1 MFTGIV
7 EEMGTIRSIR
17 RGAHSGVLSIG
28 AELVLSDLKI
38 GDSVAVNG
46 VSGIGPF
53 FCLYHSSHGGSHHP
67 GPKTGGDIVNLETD
81 IIGKYVEKLLRP
93 RAEQPRS
100 GGISLEFLVSNE
112 F

>member
-1 MFTGIV
+1 MESDRFSVSIIPHTAAV
-7 EEMGTIRSIR
+7 TILGQKR
-17 RGAHSGVLSIG
+17 A
-28 AELVLSDLKI
+28 
-38 GDSVAVNG
+38 
-46 VSGIGPF
+46 
-53 FCLYHSSHGGSHHP
+53 
-67 GPKTGGDIVNLETD
+67 GDIVNMETD